1 MDAMEALLNRSSVP
15 AKLLAEPAPS
25 GAELEEILATAM
37 RAPDHGALR
46 PWRFLTIRGEARRK
60 LGEVFAEA
68 LCRRDPLATEDM
80 RQKEL
85 GRPLRSP
92 LIIVVYAEIVENHP
106 KVPRVEQI
114 VAAAAAAQ
122 NMLLAAHAKGYGG
135 IMLTGANAHDP
146 HVKFAL
152 GINPAAEIVTFL
164 YLGTPIEPPRQKPRV
179 SPMGY
184 TREWTGPVQS
194 GNT

>member
-1 MDAMEALLNRSSVP
+1 MDAMDALLTRSSVP
-15 AKLLAEPAPS
+15 ARLLAEPAPS
-25 GAELEEILATAM
+25 GQDLDAILATAM

-46 PWRFLTIRGEARRK
+46 PWRFLTIRGDARRK

-92 LIIVVYAEIVENHP
+92 LILVVYAEIVDNHP
-106 KVPRVEQI
+106 KVPRVEQV

-122 NMLLAAHAKGYGG
+122 NVLLAAHAKGYGG
-135 IMLTGANAHDP
+135 IMLTGANAHDSY
-146 HVKFAL
+146 VKGAL
-152 GINPAAEIVTFL
+152 GIDPDNEIVTFL
-164 YLGTPIEPPRQKPRV
+164 YLGTPVETPRQKPR
-179 SPMGY
+179 PDPAAFR
-184 TREWTGPVQS
+184 REWTGPVQS

>member
-15 AKLLAEPAPS
+15 AKLLADPAPT
-25 GAELEEILATAM
+25 GGEFDEILAAAM

-92 LIIVVYAEIVENHP
+92 LIVVVYAEVVENNP

-135 IMLTGANAHDP
+135 IMLTGANAHDAY
-146 HVKFAL
+146 VKTAL
-152 GINPAAEIVTFL
+152 GINPTAEIVTFL
-164 YLGTPIEPPRQKPRV
+164 YLGTPIEPPRQKARP
-179 SPMGY
+179 SPAGF

-194 GNT
+194 SNT

>member
-1 MDAMEALLNRSSVP
+1 MDAMDALLNRSSVP
-15 AKLLAEPAPS
+15 AKLLAEPAPA
-25 GAELEEILATAM
+25 GAELDEILATAM

-46 PWRFLTIRGEARRK
+46 PWRFLTIRGEARRR

-92 LIIVVYAEIVENHP
+92 LILVVYAEIVANHP
-106 KVPRVEQI
+106 KVPRVEQV

-122 NMLLAAHAKGYGG
+122 NVLLAAHAKGYGG
-135 IMLTGANAHDP
+135 IMLTGANAHDT
-146 HVKFAL
+146 HVKTAL
-152 GINPAAEIVTFL
+152 GIDPDNEIVTFL
-164 YLGTPIEPPRQKPRV
+164 YLGTPVETPRQKPR
-179 SPMGY
+179 PDPAAFC
-184 TREWTGPVQS
+184 REWNGPVQS